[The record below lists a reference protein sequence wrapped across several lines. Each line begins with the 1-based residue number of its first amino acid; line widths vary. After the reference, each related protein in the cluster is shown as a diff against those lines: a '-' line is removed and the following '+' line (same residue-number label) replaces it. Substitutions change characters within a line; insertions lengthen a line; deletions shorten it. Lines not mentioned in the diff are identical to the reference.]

1 MKIAIT
7 ASQPNMDA
15 EVDQRFG
22 RCSYFLVV
30 DPETLEYE
38 TIENNSASSASGA
51 GISTAQMVV
60 NKDIT
65 TIITG
70 NCGPNAYKVLA
81 DAGVKVITGVEGKI
95 AKAIEN
101 YNSGNYLATE
111 QPSVGEHFGKGS

>member
-101 YNSGNYLATE
+101 YNSGNYLTTE
-111 QPSVGEHFGKGS
+111 KPSVGEHFGKGS